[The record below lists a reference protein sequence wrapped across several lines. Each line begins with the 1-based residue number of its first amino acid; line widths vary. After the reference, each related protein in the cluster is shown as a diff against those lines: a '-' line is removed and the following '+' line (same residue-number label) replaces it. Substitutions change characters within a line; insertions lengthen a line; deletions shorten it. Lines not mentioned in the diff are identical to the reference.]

1 MRLEHRSAVA
11 SLNFGPVRLAV
22 SLCCSACPMLAR
34 KLTPARVLLAETE
47 AFALAK
53 TEAFAGLCCV
63 RRSMREKEGA
73 AFDHE
78 LQCRA
83 AASRPKS
90 YHSGRWLTSPEL
102 MHCRA
107 ALIRQRR
114 QAAPWEA
121 RHARYLNLRLLR
133 TTSVAVGGGGVAG
146 RTGAGGSDA
155 GGREAHRD
163 LAADPP
169 EVVVDDVTSNVG
181 GADICFAGTASGGGD
196 GSGRPRRDLPA
207 SAAPEA
213 GGTGRRRAAERR
225 LGCDDAMGDPG
236 LTTTTHGGCKAS
248 CFSEIVSVEGGGS
261 SASSSVVAGPEAI
274 SLGASAGV
282 MPAPSCR
289 DSGAHEPG
297 SVAALTAQLGLGA
310 EGSADSGG
318 SAAGVDLVDQTA
330 CGWVG
335 LEEPQ
340 NLEDACE
347 RCIEVGSVLA
357 PQGSISERPSWA
369 TDREELPES
378 YSGAVAGADDQ
389 PRSEEAALMRVYL
402 RRVADNHASLN
413 LRARSASAALVR
425 SDVGSVL
432 FTRQGHPKI

>member
-1 MRLEHRSAVA
+1 M
-11 SLNFGPVRLAV
+11 
-22 SLCCSACPMLAR
+22 
-34 KLTPARVLLAETE
+34 
-47 AFALAK
+47 
-53 TEAFAGLCCV
+53 
-63 RRSMREKEGA
+63 
-73 AFDHE
+73 
-78 LQCRA
+78 
-83 AASRPKS
+83 
-90 YHSGRWLTSPEL
+90 
-102 MHCRA
+102 
-107 ALIRQRR
+107 
-114 QAAPWEA
+114 
-121 RHARYLNLRLLR
+121 
-133 TTSVAVGGGGVAG
+133 
-146 RTGAGGSDA
+146 
-155 GGREAHRD
+155 
-163 LAADPP
+163 
-169 EVVVDDVTSNVG
+169 
-181 GADICFAGTASGGGD
+181 
-196 GSGRPRRDLPA
+196 
-207 SAAPEA
+207 
-213 GGTGRRRAAERR
+213 
-225 LGCDDAMGDPG
+225 
-236 LTTTTHGGCKAS
+236 
-248 CFSEIVSVEGGGS
+248 EGGGS

>member
-236 LTTTTHGGCKAS
+236 LTTTTHGARPA
-248 CFSEIVSVEGGGS
+248 VSRKSFPWKGG
-261 SASSSVVAGPEAI
+261 ARA
-274 SLGASAGV
+274 
-282 MPAPSCR
+282 
-289 DSGAHEPG
+289 
-297 SVAALTAQLGLGA
+297 
-310 EGSADSGG
+310 
-318 SAAGVDLVDQTA
+318 
-330 CGWVG
+330 
-335 LEEPQ
+335 
-340 NLEDACE
+340 
-347 RCIEVGSVLA
+347 
-357 PQGSISERPSWA
+357 
-369 TDREELPES
+369 
-378 YSGAVAGADDQ
+378 
-389 PRSEEAALMRVYL
+389 L
-402 RRVADNHASLN
+402 RRRWSPVPKP
-413 LRARSASAALVR
+413 SASARRQASCRRPAAAIRVPTSRAAWRPSRPSLDWGPKGLLTPAEVQQV
-425 SDVGSVL
+425 SIWLTKPPAAGSVWKNL
-432 FTRQGHPKI
+432 RTLKMPANAVSR